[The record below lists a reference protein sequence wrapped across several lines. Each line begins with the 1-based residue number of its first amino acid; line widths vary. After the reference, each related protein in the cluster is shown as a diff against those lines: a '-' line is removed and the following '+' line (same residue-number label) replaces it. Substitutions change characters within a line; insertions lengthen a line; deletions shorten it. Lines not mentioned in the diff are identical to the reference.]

1 LAAVASRFATAAST
15 LKLKMLEA
23 DKKKHFFWSLWLML
37 GALLLTC
44 PIEAFF
50 LVLLVGLLKECW
62 DHYYGSGFCLYDV
75 SANLAGQG
83 VAVIT
88 NFAFSQQP
96 CQLVHFFTVNCC
108 V

>member
-1 LAAVASRFATAAST
+1 
-15 LKLKMLEA
+15 
-23 DKKKHFFWSLWLML
+23 ML